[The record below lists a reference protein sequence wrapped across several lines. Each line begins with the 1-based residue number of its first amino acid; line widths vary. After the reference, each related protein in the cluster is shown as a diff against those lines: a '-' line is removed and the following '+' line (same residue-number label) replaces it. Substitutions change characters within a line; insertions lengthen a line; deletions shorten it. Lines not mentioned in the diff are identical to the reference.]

1 MNICAT
7 SQVDYDWMT
16 ETQVVKFYSKDFCYM
31 NDTDKM
37 QYLKA
42 LKKETSKCL
51 KEFHD
56 FLIINTV

>member
-42 LKKETSKCL
+42 LKKKPQSA
-51 KEFHD
+51 
-56 FLIINTV
+56 